1 MARGRAR
8 RAAGAAHRG
17 NAGLEF
23 FGKGRGRGV
32 RRVGVAVAD
41 HQHGAVAE
49 HFGEDAD
56 GFFGARV
63 ALGARQQR
71 QQVGFQRLSGE
82 QPLSGPDPAGNDER
96 QPHCGE
102 PMGRT
107 DAGD

>member
-1 MARGRAR
+1 MH
-8 RAAGAAHRG
+8 GAEGA
-17 NAGLEF
+17 AGLEF
-23 FGKGRGRGV
+23 FGEDRGRGV
-32 RRVGVAVAD
+32 RRVGVAVPD

-82 QPLSGPDPAGNDER
+82 QPLSGPDPAGDDER